1 MLPCCGQVV
10 TLWYRA
16 IERLLGDP
24 LYSTALDMWSVGCI
38 MGELILGEPLFQGR
52 GEIDQ
57 IKRIFAL
64 LGTPTQEEWPGWD
77 QLPDSKNLQWK
88 PQESQL
94 RKKFPMM
101 VFGGSQPILNDT
113 GFSLLSRL
121 LDMNP
126 ATRITAAD
134 ALQHPWFAE
143 APRAVNPALMPSFPQ
158 RHAQGKDGGFRD
170 KLVNPSPG
178 AVAPVAGFG
187 M

>member
-1 MLPCCGQVV
+1 VQVV

-52 GEIDQ
+52 GELDQ

-64 LGTPTQEEWPGWD
+64 LGTPTQDDWPGWD
-77 QLPDSKNLQWK
+77 QLPDCKPLQFK

-94 RKKFPMM
+94 RKKFPVM

-113 GFSLLSRL
+113 GFDLLSRML
-121 LDMNP
+121 EMNP
-126 ATRITAAD
+126 AKRITAAE

-143 APRAVNPALMPSFPQ
+143 APRAVNAALMPSFPQ
-158 RHAQGKDGGFRD
+158 RHQGKDGFRD
-170 KLVNPSPG
+170 KLGNPSPG
-178 AVAPVAGFG
+178 AVGPVAGFN